1 MAMALVPPPSQL
13 NRPAQPWFPAAAA
26 EPAAMAP
33 RVEQLVI

>member
-13 NRPAQPWFPAAAA
+13 NRPAQPWFPAAPV
-26 EPAAMAP
+26 EQAAMAP